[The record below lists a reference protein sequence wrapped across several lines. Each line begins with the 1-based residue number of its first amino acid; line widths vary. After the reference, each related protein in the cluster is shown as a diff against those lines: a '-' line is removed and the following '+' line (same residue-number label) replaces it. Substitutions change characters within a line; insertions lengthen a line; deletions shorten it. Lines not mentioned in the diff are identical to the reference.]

1 MYKRQVFFY
10 GHGYGPRGLFFD
22 ADADDATV
30 KSLMPLSTLS
40 DALDL
45 VGERAAVVVFRACQA
60 STLEAAYQL
69 RDTGHFM
76 LASQS
81 IVPIAGVWPW
91 ETFLAS
97 LTPGAASGAVALDIA
112 EQLARFLDTP
122 ANRDPFADVPYSLV
136 DLGAAGAIVEPLTAL
151 ADALDAA
158 RSDAPRRAACAA
170 ALEASRVGF
179 PDDQAAP
186 GDPALLDVA
195 TMCEQL
201 ARLERDPVA
210 GPARALGAVVER
222 RLVTWHRSQQ
232 GRHRGVGLYYRPVH
246 AADVRRSH
254 VYKETLAEWDAMQYR
269 QLALSQATGWDRI
282 ALDPLR

>member
-1 MYKRQVFFY
+1 
-10 GHGYGPRGLFFD
+10 
-22 ADADDATV
+22 
-30 KSLMPLSTLS
+30 
-40 DALDL
+40 
-45 VGERAAVVVFRACQA
+45 
-60 STLEAAYQL
+60 
-69 RDTGHFM
+69 M

-158 RSDAPRRAACAA
+158 RTDAGRRSACAA

-179 PDDQAAP
+179 PDDHAAP

-195 TMCEQL
+195 TMCEHL

-210 GPARALGAVVER
+210 GPARALGEVVER
-222 RLVTWHRSQQ
+222 RLVTWHRSQRD
-232 GRHRGVGLYYRPVH
+232 RHRGVGPVSYTH
-246 AADVRRSH
+246 L
-254 VYKETLAEWDAMQYR
+254 TLP
-269 QLALSQATGWDRI
+269 TI
-282 ALDPLR
+282 LRV